1 MLTTVK
7 RYIHKKGGE
16 MKEKKKKTLEI
27 KQEPKKEDLIEL
39 LDFIYPKD
47 LKKLYFF
54 IVGILI
60 SLGYEFIDD

>member
-1 MLTTVK
+1 MAN
-7 RYIHKKGGE
+7 
-16 MKEKKKKTLEI
+16 KKTLEI

-60 SLGYEFIDD
+60 SLGYEFIDDWFIFIR

>member
-1 MLTTVK
+1 
-7 RYIHKKGGE
+7 